1 MHNMS
6 IHNCRPIKNVIVCF
20 IVVLRYISD
29 VASQHYKLPVVRRH
43 FEQDGSKSQLVIFP
57 PPERDFEITHSI
69 YRNHG
74 VHLMELV
81 VVAGDLSCYLNVL
94 GITCLSESL
103 LLKQN
108 FKTSNNSSQENWK
121 NYVKTEICPK
131 QLHNYLQGLKE
142 NFRVCDGRGSI
153 NLQESRVDIRST
165 VERGQATGTSSLFP
179 TTDSVRSTVDS
190 WSMRKQFVQICMQQ
204 NVHLVWNHRLPSH
217 HRHFQYHIHQQDRV
231 LENVRICHL
240 NFPSHN
246 YNHLSI

>member
-1 MHNMS
+1 M
-6 IHNCRPIKNVIVCF
+6 CF

-29 VASQHYKLPVVRRH
+29 IASEEYKLPVVRRH
-43 FEQDGSKSQLVIFP
+43 FELDGSKSQLVIFP
-57 PPERDFEITHSI
+57 PPERDFEIAHSI

-108 FKTSNNSSQENWK
+108 FTTSNNSSQENWK
-121 NYVKTEICPK
+121 NYVKTEICTE

-153 NLQESRVDIRST
+153 NLQETRVDIRST
-165 VERGQATGTSSLFP
+165 VERGQATGNFITFPDYRFRSFNCRLLVDAEAIRADLYATKCSSCLEP
-179 TTDSVRSTVDS
+179 PAAVPPPPLPIPHSSTRSS
-190 WSMRKQFVQICMQQ
+190 PRKRQ
-204 NVHLVWNHRLPSH
+204 N
-217 HRHFQYHIHQQDRV
+217 
-231 LENVRICHL
+231 
-240 NFPSHN
+240 
-246 YNHLSI
+246 LSFEFSKP